1 MHRFRVSI
9 FVAGLAFMALP
20 LAWAVPPGQVSWTA
34 RAVCEYRAIAALHPD
49 LKLRNGDTFASQF
62 CAPLRLP
69 RDYEAARAVME
80 DDLEAYA
87 GYFLVNAR
95 THHIDRWIGRAVAQN
110 ALQVVILGA
119 GFDSRAYR
127 FTHRYPA
134 LRFFEVDL
142 PPMLDAKQHAV
153 ERVLGSVPAAVHYVP
168 VDFDTQSLGSALAA
182 AGYRA
187 GDKTLFILE
196 GVSMYINAAGTEA
209 TLAFIAQHAAPGS
222 TVVFDYVFRQVIEG
236 DTAALY
242 AVGAEAKGVARLG
255 EPFVTG
261 WSPAEAAALVQRRG
275 LTVIDNLGPTDLTLR
290 YLIGSD
296 GQPDGRLPDA
306 HGVLDA
312 RVP

>member
-1 MHRFRVSI
+1 MLI
-9 FVAGLAFMALP
+9 PGLAAMAMQ

-34 RAVCEYRAIAALHPD
+34 RAVCEYRAIAAMHPD
-49 LKLRNGDTFASQF
+49 PQLRNGDNLASQF

-69 RDYEAARAVME
+69 RDYEAAREVMAVN
-80 DDLEAYA
+80 LEAYA
-87 GYFLVNAR
+87 GYFFVNAR
-95 THHIDRWIGRAVAQN
+95 THHIDRWVERAAAQG
-110 ALQVVILGA
+110 ARQVVVLGA

-127 FTHRYPA
+127 FAGRWPK

-142 PPMLDAKQHAV
+142 PPMVDAKRQAV
-153 ERVLGSVPAAVHYVP
+153 ERVLGSLPAAVRYVP
-168 VDFDTQSLGSALAA
+168 IDFDTQSLATALTA

-187 GDKTLFILE
+187 KDKTLFILE
-196 GVSMYINAAGTEA
+196 GVTMYVNAAGIDA

-222 TVVFDYVFRQVIEG
+222 TVVFDYVYRQVIEG

-242 AVGAEAKGVARLG
+242 AVGAEAKGVAILG

-261 WSPAEAAALVQRRG
+261 WSPAEAAAFTQRHG
-275 LTVIDNLGPTDLTLR
+275 LIVIDNLGPSDLTQR

-296 GQPDGRLPDA
+296 GKPDGRLPDA
-306 HGVLDA
+306 HGVIDA

>member
-1 MHRFRVSI
+1 MLRIRVLMCLP
-9 FVAGLAFMALP
+9 GLAVLAMQW
-20 LAWAVPPGQVSWTA
+20 AWAVPPGQVSWTA

-49 LKLRNGDTFASQF
+49 PKLRNGDTLADRF
-62 CAPLRLP
+62 CAPMRLP
-69 RDYEAARAVME
+69 RDYEAAREVME
-80 DDLEAYA
+80 VNLEAYA

-95 THHIDRWIGRAVAQN
+95 THHIDRWVERAAAEA

-127 FTHRYPA
+127 FTGRYPK

-142 PPMLDAKQHAV
+142 PAMVKAKQQVV
-153 ERVLGSVPAAVHYVP
+153 ENVLGSLPVATHYVP
-168 VDFDTQSLGSALAA
+168 IDFDTQSLAAALTT

-187 GDKTLFILE
+187 SDKTLFILE
-196 GVSMYINAAGTEA
+196 GVTMYVNAAATDA
-209 TLAFIAQHAAPGS
+209 TLAFIAQHAASGS
-222 TVVFDYVFRQVIEG
+222 TVVFDYVYRQVIEG

-242 AVGAEAKGVARLG
+242 AVGAEATGVASLG

-261 WSPAEAAALVQRRG
+261 WSPAEAAALAQRHG
-275 LTVIDNLGPTDLTLR
+275 LSVINNLGPSDLTQR

-296 GQPDGRLPDA
+296 GKPDGRLPDA
-306 HGVLDA
+306 HGVIDA

>member
-1 MHRFRVSI
+1 MHTFRVSTLVAVL
-9 FVAGLAFMALP
+9 FVTAMP

-34 RAVCEYRAIAALHPD
+34 RAVCEYRAIAAMHPD
-49 LKLRNGDTFASQF
+49 PKLRNGDNFANTF

-69 RDYEAARAVME
+69 RDYEAARDVME
-80 DDLEAYA
+80 VNLEAYA

-95 THHIDRWIGRAVAQN
+95 THHIDRWVECAAAQN
-110 ALQVVILGA
+110 TLQVVVLGA

-127 FTHRYPA
+127 FASRYPT

-142 PPMLDAKQHAV
+142 PSMVSEKQRIV
-153 ERVLGSVPAAVHYVP
+153 ERALGYLPQDVRYVP
-168 VDFDTQSLGSALAA
+168 IDFDTQSLATALTA

-187 GDKTLFILE
+187 QDKTLFILE
-196 GVSMYINAAGTEA
+196 GVTMYVKVEGIDA
-209 TLAFIAQHAAPGS
+209 TLAFIAQHAASGS
-222 TVVFDYVFRQVIEG
+222 TVVFDYVTRQVIEG

-242 AVGAEAKGVARLG
+242 AAGAEAKGVASLG

-261 WSPAEAAALVQRRG
+261 WSPPEVAAFTQRHGLV
-275 LTVIDNLGPTDLTLR
+275 VIDNLSPLDLMQR

-296 GQPDGRLPDA
+296 GKPDGRLPDG
-306 HGVLDA
+306 HGVIDA